1 MALKPC
7 LVRTYKILD
16 NTDPGEYVALS
27 DANRDLYKLII
38 SAALVD
44 LSDGTT
50 TQLVLWGMFGE
61 GSKTRISL
69 GKLLP
74 S

>member
-1 MALKPC
+1 MALKPY
-7 LVRTYKILD
+7 LIRTYKILD

-38 SAALVD
+38 SASVVD

-50 TQLVLWGMFGE
+50 TKLVLWGMFGE

-69 GKLLP
+69 GELLP